1 MAFSATAVGPKDIEI
16 TLVDDY
22 HFVGFD
28 EQMKKTVER
37 LGR

>member
-1 MAFSATAVGPKDIEI
+1 LGRKIIEI
-16 TLVDDY
+16 TLVDEY